1 MDSPR
6 TGVLFLSD
14 GSRPLEC
21 TLQRSSA
28 SGANIKVEPKAL
40 ISQRVELNDGISQ
53 RAATVV
59 WRKSGIVGIR
69 FDDYFRAR

>member
-1 MDSPR
+1 MDRPR

-28 SGANIKVEPKAL
+28 SGANVKVERDAAL
-40 ISQRVELNDGISQ
+40 PQRVEFSDGTSQ
-53 RAATVV
+53 RPATVV
-59 WRKSGIVGIR
+59 WRRSGVVGLR